1 MSTNLIL
8 ATLLALGGALDT
20 LAQGVSRWMMAAFLL
35 VADVTVIVIVVIVST
50 IIIIIV
56 IVIRTSRRQ

>member
-8 ATLLALGGALDT
+8 ATLLALGGALGT
-20 LAQGVSRWMMAAFLL
+20 LAQGAAKWMTAAFLL
-35 VADVTVIVIVVIVST
+35 VADVWVIVIIIGCT

-56 IVIRTSRRQ
+56 IVVRTSRRQ